1 MWPVDLSVRLPVF
14 GLVGFYPANYL
25 IGCKFLHWRIAA
37 FTSRRMGHQH
47 WFPRVVPLPWTDPCT
62 LLTRPPLN
70 SPKTVPRDL
79 HVLGTPPA
87 FILSQDQTLVKI
99 PFSAAYCRLRALFA
113 WLILH
118 LPIFLSMC
126 FAADFTDRQP
136 QSRRPVRR
144 ATNGILLTH
153 PLSVNTFFLLP

>member
-37 FTSRRMGHQH
+37 FTSRRTGHQH

-99 PFSAAYCRLRALFA
+99 PFFCGLTPLAGSLRLAYPSSSCFPVSVHRCRLSGG
-113 WLILH
+113 
-118 LPIFLSMC
+118 PPS
-126 FAADFTDRQP
+126 
-136 QSRRPVRR
+136 
-144 ATNGILLTH
+144 
-153 PLSVNTFFLLP
+153 